1 MTTSN
6 RPQPYRVSEQKIL
19 WADATTGY
27 GVTWDGRRVTPV
39 IRGRRK
45 NPNLTDLLD
54 TAHAAGAQRIMLTGR
69 LPASEPGRPHWLMA
83 DTPGWRH
90 GTHWLDTPPTGRYFH
105 EATQPAEDPKARPL
119 EVATAAAWFGGGR
132 LGIHQ
137 ARAAWDLVAAA
148 LRRSEPQLT
157 ALMKSPAATGQNL
170 WALSMP
176 ANLDP
181 APVDDDIA
189 EEIHRTSGQHH
200 VEHLVAGPS
209 FTEHPDCVPLIDP
222 SRGRASIDGFAYID
236 GRFMYAGLCNELAV
250 GPARRLRGIDA
261 HYLFEETPFAPARY
275 HIAFTVPE
283 GWNHLG
289 IWGAKLPGSTSEWYW
304 PNRPGA
310 TAETWVDA
318 AELRVGMA
326 HGWKPDTF
334 IEAVQFTA
342 KKPAMRGDTRLVAAR
357 PLDTFAE
364 RLANA
369 REAVEIA
376 QVEEA
381 VKEAAR
387 TALRAVLLETI
398 GAFASRGR
406 RSTVTVTSTFE
417 VPEQYQSSIRMWGNR
432 ITYQAASPTT
442 ERQRQFYHPELA
454 AQVWGRARARVLDGT
469 KAAPAGALH
478 VAPHQLIGINGDAVY
493 TATVPTWA
501 LPTDRGGFDDGKV
514 GKLRLK
520 GSLTGPVPVPVTR
533 AQRDALMHQAEAAGP
548 SAAWQA
554 SGEVNA

>member
-54 TAHAAGAQRIMLTGR
+54 TAHAAGAQRIVLTGK
-69 LPASEPGRPHWLMA
+69 LPTAEPGKPHWLMA

-137 ARAAWDLVAAA
+137 ARAAWDLVSAA

-200 VEHLVAGPS
+200 IEHLVAGPS
-209 FTEHPDCVPLIDP
+209 FTDHPDCVPLIDP
-222 SRGRASIDGFAYID
+222 AQGQESIDGFAYID

-261 HYLFEETPFAPARY
+261 HYLFEETPYAPARY
-275 HIAFTVPE
+275 HIGFTVPE

-318 AELRVGMA
+318 AELRVGIA

-376 QVEEA
+376 QVDEA

-406 RSTVTVTSTFE
+406 RSTVTVASTFD
-417 VPEQYQSSIRMWGNR
+417 VPEQYQHSIRMWGNR

-493 TATVPTWA
+493 ATTVPTWA
-501 LPTDRGGFDDGKV
+501 LPTARGGFDDGKV

-520 GSLTGPVPVPVTR
+520 GALAGPVPVPVTR
-533 AQRDALMHQAEAAGP
+533 AQRDALMQQAEAAGP
-548 SAAWQA
+548 AAAWQA
-554 SGEVNA
+554 GGEVHA